1 LAKSKC
7 TLEGLNSDKI
17 IRLSKSCLREGEKA
31 AVLRVLDKGFLG
43 MGEEVQ
49 LFEQKLSEFFGRP
62 AICVVN
68 GTAALHLALQAC
80 EIGIGD
86 EVLVPSITYVSSY
99 QSITATGAKPIS
111 CDISSDSLCIDP
123 VDAEKRLTEKTK
135 AIMPVHYSGGVG
147 DLDGVYEFAQRHNL
161 RVVEDAAH
169 AFGTVY
175 KSRKIGSFGDIACFS
190 FDGIKN
196 ITSGEGGCI
205 VSDNLEFL
213 NLVRDARLL
222 GVEKDSEKRYTD
234 QRSWAFD
241 VKRQGWRYHMSNIMA
256 AIGIEQ
262 LARFDEI
269 SQKRRSLAKRYVEIL
284 SSFPSVRLINHDYTE
299 VVPHIFVVQIPKN
312 CNRERIIKFLKDRN
326 IQTGIHYLPNHQL
339 SFFEHSDINGELDV
353 TNDRH
358 QKLLTLPLHEDLNL
372 EEVKYIAQSFLE
384 AIEIS

>member
-1 LAKSKC
+1 M
-7 TLEGLNSDKI
+7 NSDKI

-169 AFGTVY
+169 AFGTTY

-234 QRSWAFD
+234 QRSLEFD

-312 CNRERIIKFLKDRN
+312 CHRERIIKFLKDRN

-353 TNDRH
+353 TNDRN

>member
-1 LAKSKC
+1 MAKSKC

-147 DLDGVYEFAQRHNL
+147 DLDAVYEFAQRHNL

-312 CNRERIIKFLKDRN
+312 CNRERTIKFLKDRN

-353 TNDRH
+353 TNDRN

-372 EEVKYIAQSFLE
+372 EEVKYIAQSLLE